1 MNNNKQQ
8 IYDKI
13 VKANKEY
20 RNGTPIMS
28 DLEYDTWID
37 KLKEIDPDNDW
48 FKHIEPGMEVSENR
62 KTKLPYPMKSLDKVK
77 SLSELKKWFIK
88 IGLKDTDEVVVTPK
102 YDGISLLCNERTMMT
117 YSRGG
122 SDNEGLDCKK
132 HMETMRSVYH
142 DFHSPIEY
150 TFGEAIITHDCWR
163 KYFQGKINPLNG
175 QPYKS
180 ARNTVS
186 GLFRRDI
193 PSSDLLKHVRLYRYG
208 AFGEGSK
215 GFDSYIDLVQYMQ
228 RIYGDSTCRSLLKVS
243 DINEYNLK
251 MLFDDWIRE
260 CAIDGLVLYVNDI
273 SKWDSIGRHPS
284 TGNPQWAIAYKPE
297 EFTSAEVTIVKYID
311 CKVSKNGYLRPT
323 VAIEEVELEGA
334 TIENP
339 TGYNARFCFDK
350 GIGAGA
356 EIRVIRS
363 GAVIPKIVGVNKT
376 VIKEITEI
384 AFSNCPSCFNPTVW
398 NETKTDRMC
407 PDPNCP
413 GRLLAK
419 LVYFCEKMEYED
431 IGEETLK
438 AIFNAGIET
447 PRLLLQVDLSDLQ
460 KIDGIGYD
468 TASKIIE
475 KNRSIFDEGVSLPK
489 LMEISDCFE
498 GIGEKKATLLL
509 SNIDNDT
516 LRLWTNR
523 ELSTTDLLVIVN
535 ILNNTKGIGKKM
547 IDEFLSN
554 ERVFVN
560 WVNENQIPIDWNAKD
575 TGDLL
580 AGKKICFT
588 GVRDRQLEALIMKAG
603 GKVTNSIS
611 KNTSWL
617 VADDPNSSSG
627 KAVKARALGISI
639 VTIDEIKNQLGL

>member
-1 MNNNKQQ
+1 MNMCNVQD
-8 IYDKI
+8 IYNKI
-13 VKANKEY
+13 VEANKEY

-37 KLKEIDPDNDW
+37 KLREIDPDNDW
-48 FKHIEPGMEVSENR
+48 FKHIEPGMDISEGR
-62 KTKLPYPMKSLDKVK
+62 KVKLPFPMRSLDKVK
-77 SLSELKKWFIK
+77 TIKELIDWIRKVNLSQNDSIS
-88 IGLKDTDEVVVTPK
+88 ITPK
-102 YDGISLLCNERTMMT
+102 YDGISLLCRERDRMT

-122 SDNEGLDCKK
+122 SDNEGMNCQA
-132 HMETMRSVYH
+132 HMLLMRNVDH
-142 DFHSPIEY
+142 NWDNFPY
-150 TFGEAIITHDCWR
+150 TFGEAIISRENWR
-163 KYFQGKINPLNG
+163 KHFEGRINPESGNL
-175 QPYKS
+175 YKS

-193 PSSDLLKHVRLYRYG
+193 PSELLKFVDFVRYG
-208 AFGEGSK
+208 W
-215 GFDSYIDLVQYMQ
+215 FDYCS
-228 RIYGDSTCRSLLKVS
+228 CRSYYKATLQLKNDFGS
-243 DINEYNLK
+243 ATDIWDAKIKDLSEEYLRDI
-251 MLFDDWIRE
+251 FRE
-260 CAIDGLVLYVNDI
+260 ASHKYCIDGLVLYVDDI
-273 SKWDSIGRHPS
+273 QKWDSIGRHSS

-297 EFTSAEVTIVKYID
+297 EFTLAEDTTVKYIE

-339 TGYNARFCFDK
+339 TGYNARFCFDN

-356 EIRVIRS
+356 KIRVVRS
-363 GAVIPKIVGVNKT
+363 GAVIPKIIGVNKP

-384 AFSNCPSCFNPTVW
+384 AFSNCPSCFNQTVW

-419 LVYFCEKMEYED
+419 LVYFCEKMEYDD

-447 PRLLLQVDLSDLQ
+447 PGQLLKVDLSDLQ

-475 KNRSIFDEGVSLPK
+475 KNRSIFDDGVSLPK
-489 LMEISDCFE
+489 LMEVSDCFE

-509 SNIDNDT
+509 SNIDNET

-523 ELSTTDLLVIVN
+523 ELNTTDLLVIVN
-535 ILNNTKGIGKKM
+535 ILNNTKGVGKKM

-554 ERVFVN
+554 ERIFVN
-560 WVNENQIPIDWNAKD
+560 WVNENQIPIDWKEED

-580 AGKKICFT
+580 IGKKICFT
-588 GVRDRQLEALIMKAG
+588 GIRDRDLEEMIKNAG
-603 GKVTNSIS
+603 GEITNSIS

-617 VADDPNSSSG
+617 VADDPSSSSG
-627 KAVKARALGISI
+627 KAVKARSFGIPV
-639 VTIDEIKNQLGL
+639 VTIDGFKNLIGL